1 MGTMNAFEEYKK
13 YINDEND
20 RYNSDNAI
28 ENYVRV
34 HKKMIE
40 ESNRQKE
47 IERQKQAEKKA
58 LQEEKKAQLKAKQ
71 ENEKAIK
78 QLEKDVHKT
87 IMKAL
92 NIK

>member
-1 MGTMNAFEEYKK
+1 MNAFERYKQ
-13 YINDEND
+13 YINNEND
-20 RYNSDNAI
+20 RYNSNNAI

-47 IERQKQAEKKA
+47 IERKKQAEKKA
-58 LQEEKKAQLKAKQ
+58 LQEEKKSKQ
-71 ENEKAIK
+71 ENEKALK
-78 QLEKDVHKT
+78 QLEQDVHKT
-87 IMKAL
+87 IMNAL